1 MEYYSA
7 HSDEIIGGHDIHFDD
22 ERPPTYNAEDYA
34 AHLKKYSSLPC
45 LAVEYC
51 SSSKDTNY
59 HNTRLTRSASRKNYP
74 QTNEIDGFS
83 FEMGLR
89 QFRTVSQ
96 LLNKL
101 KVDLHL
107 SYNSFVREFISD
119 PNDGVTLLLDLL
131 KVIQLSQTNQ
141 GGLADPKKKQSA
153 LKKALSDEYEAL
165 LCLKLCAEMEDGAL
179 KISEHSSGLFTV
191 SVCVMSNFSKSRVL
205 ALQLLTRM
213 CHIPKGHTM
222 VADTISMLRLK
233 FGEPVRF
240 KFLIGKYFPCLTC
253 LFNQF
258 CPRNVE
264 QFQQC
269 SFPDFLLEVSQY
281 FCRDSQHCQGTGS
294 DSV

>member
-1 MEYYSA
+1 MG
-7 HSDEIIGGHDIHFDD
+7 DHDIHFDD

-34 AHLKKYSSLPC
+34 AHLRKYSSPPEHC
-45 LAVEYC
+45 QAMEQRR
-51 SSSKDTNY
+51 STKNTNY
-59 HNTRLTRSASRKNYP
+59 YNSRLTKSASKKKNAQY
-74 QTNEIDGFS
+74 NEFDGFS
-83 FEMGLR
+83 YEMGLR

-141 GGLADPKKKQSA
+141 KGMGVNMTNPSA
-153 LKKALSDEYEAL
+153 LKRALSDEYEAL
-165 LCLKLCAEMEDGAL
+165 LCLKMCAEMEDGAL

-222 VADTISMLRLK
+222 VADAISMLRLK

-240 KFLIGKYFPCLTC
+240 KFLIGKYSRCLTI
-253 LFNQF
+253 
-258 CPRNVE
+258 
-264 QFQQC
+264 
-269 SFPDFLLEVSQY
+269 S
-281 FCRDSQHCQGTGS
+281 T
-294 DSV
+294 